1 MLAFFLFFPSRH
13 LVGNE
18 TYQILLV
25 LLPYLHYAY
34 SRRNIEMKVFM
45 IGGTGLLG
53 CEAARIFIER
63 GHEVKS
69 VALPPLPEGA
79 PIPEAMELEFCNIYE
94 KSDDEIKAMMQGYDC
109 FVFAAGIDERVEFPA
124 PVYDAYYKYNIAPLE
139 RILPLCKEVG
149 MKNAVIL
156 GSYFAYLAKERPDMK
171 LTEKHPYIR
180 SRIAQEEVAF
190 SFADENFDVAVL
202 ELPYIFGTQPGR
214 KPVWVILIEQI
225 KMMDKLPFTMYPG
238 GGTAMLTV
246 RQVGEVIVGAA
257 EKSKGAKAWPISMYN
272 QTWKEFLKI
281 VYAARGMGENRKVIS
296 VAPWMMRMGLGGV
309 KKEYAAKGIESGI
322 DVDGLA
328 DIMDINLFIDRKYS
342 LELGAT
348 EDDIVAA
355 ITDSI
360 KVSQAAYDGKV
371 KLLEMKGE

>member
-1 MLAFFLFFPSRH
+1 
-13 LVGNE
+13 
-18 TYQILLV
+18 
-25 LLPYLHYAY
+25 
-34 SRRNIEMKVFM
+34 MKVFM

-53 CEAARIFIER
+53 SEAARIFIER
-63 GHEVKS
+63 GHQVKS

-79 PIPEAMELEFCNIYE
+79 PIPEEMELEFCNIYA
-94 KSDDEIKAMMQGYDC
+94 KTDDEIKAMMEGYDC

-124 PVYDAYYKYNIAPLE
+124 PVYDAYYKYNIQPLE
-139 RILPLCKEVG
+139 RILPLCKEIG
-149 MKNAVIL
+149 MKSAVIL
-156 GSYFAYLAKERPDMK
+156 GSYFAYLAKQRPDMK

-225 KMMDKLPFTMYPG
+225 KMMDKLPLTMYPG

-272 QTWKEFLKI
+272 QTWKEFLRI
-281 VYAARGMGENRKVIS
+281 VYAARGMGENRKILS
-296 VAPWMMRMGLGGV
+296 VAPWMMRMGLGKV

-328 DIMDINLFIDRKYS
+328 DIMDINLFIDRKYAV
-342 LELGAT
+342 ELGAT
-348 EDDIVAA
+348 EDDIKAA

-360 KVSQAAYDGKV
+360 KVSQASYDGTV

>member
-1 MLAFFLFFPSRH
+1 
-13 LVGNE
+13 
-18 TYQILLV
+18 
-25 LLPYLHYAY
+25 
-34 SRRNIEMKVFM
+34 MKVFM

-53 CEAARIFIER
+53 CEAARIFLER
-63 GHEVKS
+63 GHAVKS

-79 PIPEAMELEFCNIYE
+79 PIPEAMELEFCNIYA

-124 PVYDAYYKYNIAPLE
+124 PVYDAYYKYNIEPLK

-180 SRIAQEEVAF
+180 SRIDQEEVAF

-225 KMMDKLPFTMYPG
+225 KMMDKLPLTMYPG

-281 VYAARGMGENRKVIS
+281 VYAARGMGDNRKILS
-296 VAPWMMRMGLGGV
+296 VPAWMMRMGLGKV
-309 KKEYAAKGIESGI
+309 KKEYAEKGIESGI

-328 DIMDINLFIDRKYS
+328 DIMALNLFIDKKYS
-342 LELGAT
+342 VELGAT
-348 EDDIVAA
+348 EDDIAAA

-360 KVSQAAYDGKV
+360 KVSQAVYDGTA

>member
-1 MLAFFLFFPSRH
+1 
-13 LVGNE
+13 
-18 TYQILLV
+18 
-25 LLPYLHYAY
+25 
-34 SRRNIEMKVFM
+34 MKVFM

-79 PIPEAMELEFCNIYE
+79 PIPKEMELEFCNIYE
-94 KSDDEIKAMMQGYDC
+94 KSDDEIKAIMSGCDC

-124 PVYDAYYKYNIAPLE
+124 PVYDAYYKYNIAPLK
-139 RILPLCKEVG
+139 RILPLCKEIG

-156 GSYFAYLAKERPDMK
+156 GSYFSYAAKQWPEME
-171 LTEKHPYIR
+171 LTKKHPYIR
-180 SRIAQEEVAF
+180 SRIDQEEVAF

-225 KMMDKLPFTMYPG
+225 KMMDKLPLTMYPG

-281 VYAARGMGENRKVIS
+281 VYAARGMGENRKILS
-296 VAPWMMRMGLGGV
+296 IPPWMMRMGLGGV
-309 KKEYAAKGIESGI
+309 KKEYAEKGIESGI

-328 DIMDINLFIDRKYS
+328 DIMARNLFIDKKYS
-342 LELGAT
+342 VELGAT
-348 EDDIVAA
+348 EDDIKAA

-360 KVSQAAYDGKV
+360 KVSQAVYDGTA

>member
-1 MLAFFLFFPSRH
+1 
-13 LVGNE
+13 
-18 TYQILLV
+18 
-25 LLPYLHYAY
+25 
-34 SRRNIEMKVFM
+34 MKVFM

-63 GHEVKS
+63 GHQVKS

-79 PIPEAMELEFCNIYE
+79 PIPQEMEIEFCNIYE
-94 KSDDEIKAMMQGYDC
+94 KSDEEIKEMMTGYDC

-124 PVYDAYYKYNIAPLE
+124 PVYAAYEKFNINPLK
-139 RILPLCKEVG
+139 RILPICKEIG

-156 GSYFAYLAKERPDMK
+156 GSYFSYLAKERPDMK

-180 SRIAQEEVAF
+180 SRIEQEKVAF
-190 SFADENFDVAVL
+190 SFADDNFDVSVL

-214 KPVWVILIEQI
+214 KPIWVILIEQI
-225 KMMDKLPFTMYPG
+225 KMMDKLPFTMYPA
-238 GGTAMLTV
+238 GGTAMRTV
-246 RQVGEVIVGAA
+246 RQVGQVIVGAA

-281 VYAARGMGENRKVIS
+281 VYAARGMGDNRKVIS
-296 VAPWMMRMGLGGV
+296 VAPWMMRMGLGKV

-322 DVDGLA
+322 DVDGLP
-328 DIMDINLFIDRKYS
+328 DIMDINLFIDRKYAV
-342 LELGAT
+342 ELGAT
-348 EDDIVAA
+348 EDDIKAA

-371 KLLEMKGE
+371 KLLDMKGE

>member
-1 MLAFFLFFPSRH
+1 
-13 LVGNE
+13 
-18 TYQILLV
+18 
-25 LLPYLHYAY
+25 
-34 SRRNIEMKVFM
+34 MKVFM

-53 CEAARIFIER
+53 CEAARIFLER
-63 GHEVKS
+63 GHQVKS

-94 KSDDEIKAMMQGYDC
+94 KTDEEIKSMLDGYDC
-109 FVFAAGIDERVEFPA
+109 FVFAAGVDERVEFPA
-124 PVYDAYYKYNIAPLE
+124 PVYDAYYKYNIAPLK
-139 RILPLCKEVG
+139 RILPICKEVG
-149 MKNAVIL
+149 MKKAVVL
-156 GSYFAYLAKERPDMK
+156 GSYFSYAAKQYPEMK

-180 SRIAQEEVAF
+180 SRMDQEEVAF
-190 SFADENFDVAVL
+190 SYADENFDVAVL

-225 KMMDKLPFTMYPG
+225 KMMDKLPFTMYPA

-281 VYAARGMGENRKVIS
+281 VYAARGMGNNRKIIS

-328 DIMDINLFIDRKYS
+328 DIMDINLFIDRRYS

-348 EDDIVAA
+348 EDDIEAA

-360 KVSQAAYDGKV
+360 KVSQAVYDGTA

>member
-1 MLAFFLFFPSRH
+1 
-13 LVGNE
+13 
-18 TYQILLV
+18 
-25 LLPYLHYAY
+25 
-34 SRRNIEMKVFM
+34 MKVFM

-53 CEAARIFIER
+53 SEAARIFIER
-63 GHEVKS
+63 GHEVTS

-79 PIPEAMELEFCNIYE
+79 PIPEEMKLEFCNIYE
-94 KSDDEIKAMMQGYDC
+94 KTDDEILAMLEGQDC

-124 PVYDAYYKYNIAPLE
+124 PVYDAYYKYNIQPLE
-139 RILPLCKEVG
+139 RILPLCKKAG
-149 MKNAVIL
+149 LKSAVIL
-156 GSYFAYLAKERPDMK
+156 GSYFAYLAKEKPEMK
-171 LTEKHPYIR
+171 LTEKHPYIK
-180 SRIAQEEVAF
+180 SRIDQENVAF
-190 SFADENFDVAVL
+190 SFADDSFDVSVL

-225 KMMDKLPFTMYPG
+225 KRMDKLPFTMYPG

-257 EKSKGAKAWPISMYN
+257 EKSKGAKAWPIGMYN

-281 VYAARGMGENRKVIS
+281 VYNARGMGANRKVIS

-309 KKEYAAKGIESGI
+309 KKEYAEKGIESGI

-328 DIMDINLFIDRKYS
+328 DIMAINLFIPDRFAK
-342 LELGAT
+342 ELGAT
-348 EDDIVAA
+348 ADDIEAA
-355 ITDSI
+355 IFDSI
-360 KVSQAAYDGKV
+360 KVSQASYDGTV

>member
-1 MLAFFLFFPSRH
+1 
-13 LVGNE
+13 
-18 TYQILLV
+18 
-25 LLPYLHYAY
+25 
-34 SRRNIEMKVFM
+34 MKVFM

-63 GHEVKS
+63 GHQVKS

-79 PIPEAMELEFCNIYE
+79 PIPKEMELEFCNIYE
-94 KSDDEIKAMMQGYDC
+94 KSDDEIKAIMAGCDC

-124 PVYDAYYKYNIAPLE
+124 PVYDAYYKYNIAPLK
-139 RILPLCKEVG
+139 RILPLCKEIG

-156 GSYFAYLAKERPDMK
+156 GSYFAYAAKEWPEME
-171 LTEKHPYIR
+171 LTKKHPYIK
-180 SRIAQEEVAF
+180 SRIDQEEVAF

-225 KMMDKLPFTMYPG
+225 KMMDKLPMTMYPG

-272 QTWKEFLKI
+272 QTWVEFLKI
-281 VYAARGMGENRKVIS
+281 VYAARGMGENRKILS
-296 VAPWMMRMGLGGV
+296 IPAWMMRMGLGKV
-309 KKEYAAKGIESGI
+309 KKEYAEKGIESGI

-328 DIMDINLFIDRKYS
+328 DIMARNLFIDRKYS
-342 LELGAT
+342 VELGAT
-348 EDDIVAA
+348 EDDIKAA

-360 KVSQAAYDGKV
+360 KVSQAVYDGTA

>member
-1 MLAFFLFFPSRH
+1 
-13 LVGNE
+13 
-18 TYQILLV
+18 
-25 LLPYLHYAY
+25 
-34 SRRNIEMKVFM
+34 MKVFM

-94 KSDDEIKAMMQGYDC
+94 KTDDEIKAIMQGCDC

-124 PVYDAYYKYNIAPLE
+124 PVYDAYYKYNIAPLK
-139 RILPLCKEVG
+139 RILPLCKEIG

-156 GSYFAYLAKERPDMK
+156 GSYFAYAAKEWPEME
-171 LTEKHPYIR
+171 LTKHHPYIR
-180 SRIAQEEVAF
+180 SRIDQEDVAF

-225 KMMDKLPFTMYPG
+225 KMMDKLPMTMYPG

-281 VYAARGMGENRKVIS
+281 VYAARGMGNNRKILS
-296 VAPWMMRMGLGGV
+296 IPAWMMRMGLGKV
-309 KKEYAAKGIESGI
+309 KKEYAEKGIESGI

-328 DIMDINLFIDRKYS
+328 DIMARNLFIDKKYS
-342 LELGAT
+342 VELGAT

-360 KVSQAAYDGKV
+360 KVSQAVYDGTA

>member
-1 MLAFFLFFPSRH
+1 
-13 LVGNE
+13 
-18 TYQILLV
+18 
-25 LLPYLHYAY
+25 
-34 SRRNIEMKVFM
+34 MKVFM

-53 CEAARIFIER
+53 CEAARIFIEK
-63 GHEVKS
+63 GHQVKS

-79 PIPEAMELEFCNIYE
+79 PIPEEMELEFCNIYE
-94 KSDDEIKAMMQGYDC
+94 KSDDEIKAMLQGYDC

-124 PVYDAYYKYNIAPLE
+124 PVYDAYYKYNIAPLK

-156 GSYFAYLAKERPDMK
+156 GSYFSYAAKQYPEMK

-180 SRIAQEEVAF
+180 SRIDQEEVAF

-225 KMMDKLPFTMYPG
+225 KMMDKLPCTMYPG

-281 VYAARGMGENRKVIS
+281 VYAARGMGNNRKIIS
-296 VAPWMMRMGLGGV
+296 IPPWMMRMGLGGV

-328 DIMDINLFIDRKYS
+328 DIMDINLFIDKKYS
-342 LELGAT
+342 VELGAT
-348 EDDIVAA
+348 EDDIVSA

-360 KVSQAAYDGKV
+360 KVSQAVFDGKA

>member
-1 MLAFFLFFPSRH
+1 
-13 LVGNE
+13 
-18 TYQILLV
+18 
-25 LLPYLHYAY
+25 
-34 SRRNIEMKVFM
+34 MKVFM

-53 CEAARIFIER
+53 CEAARIFLER

-94 KSDDEIKAMMQGYDC
+94 KSDEEIKAMMQGYDC

-124 PVYDAYYKYNIAPLE
+124 PVYDAYYKYNIAPLK
-139 RILPLCKEVG
+139 RILPLCKEIG

-156 GSYFAYLAKERPDMK
+156 GSYFSYAAKEWPEME
-171 LTEKHPYIR
+171 LTKKHPYIR
-180 SRIAQEEVAF
+180 SRIDQENVAF
-190 SFADENFDVAVL
+190 SFADDNFDVAVL

-225 KMMDKLPFTMYPG
+225 KMMDKLPLTMYPG

-281 VYAARGMGENRKVIS
+281 VYAARGMGENRKILS
-296 VAPWMMRMGLGGV
+296 IPAWMMRMGLGKV
-309 KKEYAAKGIESGI
+309 KKEYAEKGIESGI

-328 DIMDINLFIDRKYS
+328 DIMARNLFIDKKYS
-342 LELGAT
+342 VELGAT
-348 EDDIVAA
+348 EDDIVSA

-360 KVSQAAYDGKV
+360 KVSQAVFDGTA

>member
-1 MLAFFLFFPSRH
+1 
-13 LVGNE
+13 
-18 TYQILLV
+18 
-25 LLPYLHYAY
+25 
-34 SRRNIEMKVFM
+34 MKVFM

-53 CEAARIFIER
+53 SEAARIFIER
-63 GHEVKS
+63 GHQVKS

-79 PIPEAMELEFCNIYE
+79 PIPEEMELEFCNIYA
-94 KSDDEIKAMMQGYDC
+94 KTDDEIKAMMEGYDC

-124 PVYDAYYKYNIAPLE
+124 PVYDAYYKYNIQPLE
-139 RILPLCKEVG
+139 RILPLCKEIG
-149 MKNAVIL
+149 MNSAVIL
-156 GSYFAYLAKERPDMK
+156 GSYFAYLAKQRPDMK

-190 SFADENFDVAVL
+190 SFADENFVVAVL

-225 KMMDKLPFTMYPG
+225 KMMDKLPLTMYPG

-281 VYAARGMGENRKVIS
+281 VYAARGMGENRKILS
-296 VAPWMMRMGLGGV
+296 VAPWMMRMGLGKV

-328 DIMDINLFIDRKYS
+328 DIMDINLFIDRKYAV
-342 LELGAT
+342 ELGAT
-348 EDDIVAA
+348 EDDIKAA

-360 KVSQAAYDGKV
+360 KVSQASYDGTV

>member
-1 MLAFFLFFPSRH
+1 
-13 LVGNE
+13 
-18 TYQILLV
+18 
-25 LLPYLHYAY
+25 
-34 SRRNIEMKVFM
+34 MKVFM

-53 CEAARIFIER
+53 CEAARIFLER
-63 GHEVKS
+63 GHAVKS

-79 PIPEAMELEFCNIYE
+79 PIPEAMELEFCNIYA

-124 PVYDAYYKYNIAPLE
+124 PVYDAYYKYNIEPLK

-180 SRIAQEEVAF
+180 SRIDQEEVAF

-225 KMMDKLPFTMYPG
+225 KMMDKLPLTRYPG

-281 VYAARGMGENRKVIS
+281 VYAARGMGDNRKILS
-296 VAPWMMRMGLGGV
+296 VPAWMMRMGLGKV
-309 KKEYAAKGIESGI
+309 KKEYAEKGIESGI

-328 DIMDINLFIDRKYS
+328 DIMALNLFIDKKYS
-342 LELGAT
+342 VELGAT

-360 KVSQAAYDGKV
+360 KVSQAVYDGTA

>member
-1 MLAFFLFFPSRH
+1 
-13 LVGNE
+13 
-18 TYQILLV
+18 
-25 LLPYLHYAY
+25 
-34 SRRNIEMKVFM
+34 MKVFM

-53 CEAARIFIER
+53 SEAARIFIER
-63 GHEVKS
+63 GHEVTS

-79 PIPEAMELEFCNIYE
+79 PIPEEMKLEFCNIYE
-94 KSDDEIKAMMQGYDC
+94 KSDDEILAMLEGQDC

-124 PVYDAYYKYNIAPLE
+124 PVYDAYYKYNIQPLE
-139 RILPLCKEVG
+139 RILPLCKKAG
-149 MKNAVIL
+149 LKSAVIL
-156 GSYFAYLAKERPDMK
+156 GSYFAYLAKEKPEMK

-180 SRIAQEEVAF
+180 SRIDQENVAF
-190 SFADENFDVAVL
+190 SFADDSFDVSVL

-214 KPVWVILIEQI
+214 KPVWVFLIEQI
-225 KMMDKLPFTMYPG
+225 KRMEKLPFTMYPG

-257 EKSKGAKAWPISMYN
+257 EKSKGAKAWPIGMYN

-281 VYAARGMGENRKVIS
+281 VYNARGMGANRKVIS

-309 KKEYAAKGIESGI
+309 KKEYAEKGIESGI

-328 DIMDINLFIDRKYS
+328 DIMAINLFIPDRFAK
-342 LELGAT
+342 ELGAT
-348 EDDIVAA
+348 SDDIEAA
-355 ITDSI
+355 IFDSI
-360 KVSQAAYDGKV
+360 KVSQASYDGTV

>member
-1 MLAFFLFFPSRH
+1 
-13 LVGNE
+13 
-18 TYQILLV
+18 
-25 LLPYLHYAY
+25 
-34 SRRNIEMKVFM
+34 MKVFM

-53 CEAARIFIER
+53 CEAARIFLER
-63 GHEVKS
+63 GHQVKS

-94 KSDDEIKAMMQGYDC
+94 KSDEEIKAMIEGYDC

-124 PVYDAYYKYNIAPLE
+124 PVYDAYYKYNIAPLK

-156 GSYFAYLAKERPDMK
+156 GSYFSYAAKQYPEMK

-180 SRIAQEEVAF
+180 SRIDQEEVAF

-225 KMMDKLPFTMYPG
+225 KMMDKLPCTMYPG

-281 VYAARGMGENRKVIS
+281 VYAARGMGNNRKIIS
-296 VAPWMMRMGLGGV
+296 IPPWMMRMGLGGV

-342 LELGAT
+342 VELGAT
-348 EDDIVAA
+348 EDDIVSA

-360 KVSQAAYDGKV
+360 KVSQAVFDGKA